1 MNKFEIPQE
10 PTPADL
16 VRLLS
21 VCSNNI
27 AKIAEKCAEYKT
39 NVAYKQTVLKRE
51 QARALVRY
59 SMAKN
64 ASIMKAQME
73 IDDAVV
79 RAQDD
84 YDTACATYQLMQA
97 EFDAYNSNFVAL
109 RKIVEMRKTEIQNMG
124 G

>member
-1 MNKFEIPQE
+1 MEIFEIPQE

-39 NVAYKQTVLKRE
+39 NVAYKQTALKRE
-51 QARALVRY
+51 QAKALVRY
-59 SMAKN
+59 GMAKN

-73 IDDAVV
+73 VDNAVML
-79 RAQDD
+79 AQDE

-97 EFDAYNSNFVAL
+97 ELDAYNSHFIAL
-109 RKIVEMRKTEIQNMG
+109 RKIVEMRKTEIQNIG
-124 G
+124 

>member
-1 MNKFEIPQE
+1 MADFSIPSD

-21 VCSNNI
+21 SCSNNI
-27 AKIAEKCAEYKT
+27 AKIADKCAEYKT
-39 NVAYKQTVLKRE
+39 NVAYKQTTLKRE
-51 QARALVRY
+51 QAKALVRY

-73 IDDAVV
+73 IDPDVV
-79 RAQDD
+79 KAQDE

-97 EFDAYNSNFVAL
+97 ELDSYNSHFIAL
-109 RKIVEMRKTEIQNMG
+109 RKIVEMRKTEIQSMG
-124 G
+124 